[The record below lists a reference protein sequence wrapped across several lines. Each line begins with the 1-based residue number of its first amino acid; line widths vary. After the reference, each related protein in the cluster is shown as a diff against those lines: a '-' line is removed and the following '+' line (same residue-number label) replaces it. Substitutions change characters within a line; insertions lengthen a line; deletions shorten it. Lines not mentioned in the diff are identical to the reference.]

1 MVVIER
7 CRRLK
12 KRLLNRW
19 QHWRLLGEI
28 QKAGFSVARN
38 NAVSCTLCEPEAE
51 CCPGHHCVHS
61 TAMYQ
66 YAWRLRQLEN
76 EYRRI

>member
-1 MVVIER
+1 MRMVEK

-19 QHWRLLGEI
+19 AYWRLLGEI
-28 QKAGFSVARN
+28 ERFGGVVKDKVATCK
-38 NAVSCTLCEPEAE
+38 VCKPEEA
-51 CCPGHHCVHS
+51 CCPGHHCAHTS
-61 TAMYQ
+61 KLYHYT
-66 YAWRLRQLEN
+66 WRLRKLDN